1 MRFTFLT
8 FILCAGLVTGSA
20 FSLSSPASAQGLKS
34 PFKTLLP
41 PDANPKGEIF
51 ECAKTPPAIASLN
64 IVSLYKETDPT
75 ESVPDPKSEEIY
87 YAQVKPLYAYLD
99 EVARMSNIYTRSNG
113 RNLSSAKCALTWLND
128 WGQKEAFL
136 SDPSSYGKFVRAWSL
151 AAVSSSYIQI
161 ALDGRLDSAQKV
173 AVKKWLS
180 QLNKAVMRDYSS
192 RYSDKSIPKN
202 NNLYWAAWAVGIT
215 STVLQNPEN
224 FRWAIEKAKTGLIQI
239 EDDGTM
245 PLEVRRAS
253 RAQLYHLFA
262 AVPLVMLAEL
272 GANNGV
278 NLYAYN
284 NGALHRLV
292 KLNVTQFENP
302 EYLTHRSGARQS
314 LDRKLIPAFI
324 CWLEPYMTRFGFSDP
339 KTTRIA
345 ERMLMTYRPLFERRA
360 GGDTTLLFGTQQAT
374 K

>member
-1 MRFTFLT
+1 MRHYFLT
-8 FILCAGLVTGSA
+8 FILCAGLTAGSTFL
-20 FSLSSPASAQGLKS
+20 FSSSASAQGLKS
-34 PFKTLLP
+34 PFLTLLP

-51 ECAKTPPAIASLN
+51 ECKAAPPAITSLN
-64 IVSLYKETDPT
+64 IKSIYKETDPT
-75 ESVPDPKSEEIY
+75 GSIPDPKSEEIY
-87 YAQVKPLYAYLD
+87 YAQVKPLNSYLE

-128 WGQKEAFL
+128 WAQQEAFL
-136 SDPSSYGKFVRAWSL
+136 SDPSPYGRFVRAWSL

-161 ALDGRLDSAQKV
+161 ALDGRLDAAQKV
-173 AVKKWLS
+173 SVKKWLS
-180 QLNKAVMRDYSS
+180 QLNKAVMRDYTAKP
-192 RYSDKSIPKN
+192 SDKSIPKN

-215 STVLQNPEN
+215 STVLQNPEH
-224 FRWAIEKAKTGLIQI
+224 FRWAMEKAKTGLIQI
-239 EDDGTM
+239 EDDGTL

-253 RAQLYHLFA
+253 RAQIYHLFA

-272 GANNGV
+272 GVNNGV

-292 KLNVTQFENP
+292 NLNVTQFDNP
-302 EYLTHRSGARQS
+302 DYLTHRSGAKQI

-339 KTTRIA
+339 KTKKIA
-345 ERMLMTYRPLFERRA
+345 ERMLMTYRPLFDRRA
-360 GGDTTLLFGTQQAT
+360 GGDTTLLFGA